1 MQLKH
6 GDRVEHKR
14 KFRDLPPLPRSAV
27 RCLPV
32 SAAPINAPP
41 HTRAPPGPYTDA
53 TKHERCDT
61 AYTAWPA
68 PCMQQ
73 PGDPG
78 DKLARWPRRLV
89 GTDVHGEDA
98 GGARHGLR

>member
-1 MQLKH
+1 MRLKH
-6 GDRVEHKR
+6 GDRVEHGQVSR
-14 KFRDLPPLPRSAV
+14 STSPPSLGRTDAGLTHEL
-27 RCLPV
+27 R
-32 SAAPINAPP
+32 
-41 HTRAPPGPYTDA
+41 PGPYTDA